1 MSAFTYDAIVIGSGF
16 GGAVSACR
24 LAQAGCKVLVLERGR
39 EWTPA
44 TYPRSDS
51 DPWLWNQE
59 HAHRFN
65 GWVDLRTFSDMWVV
79 AAAGVGGGSL
89 IYANVSVEAKP
100 EAFHRGWPP
109 EITHAALQP
118 YYDEV
123 GRMLDVQEV
132 PDNQLSER
140 TRLMREGAEACG
152 WGECFRK
159 LPLAVSFSAA
169 YDPARPEPRDDRHS
183 VPFVNAHG
191 RPQGTCVHCG
201 NCDIGCQ
208 VSAKNTLDLN
218 YLAVAQDH
226 GAEIRPLHLVH
237 KLEPLDGG
245 WRVHFEK
252 IELDSDDSNSGRR
265 VPGTM
270 TAARVLLAAGSIGST
285 ELLLR
290 CRDEHGTLPALSP
303 RLGHGWAHNGDFVTP
318 TFYDKRTISP
328 SYGVTISSAIDLLDY
343 SGPGGQALFVEDGGV
358 PNLAGNFVRGS
369 LARLPRG
376 KLRAF
381 WKELGALVDDGDPL
395 ENMMPWFGQAMEPGD
410 GRLRLGRKWYAPWR
424 RTLRMDWSYK
434 RSEAVIEGMIE
445 AHKLLSAKTG
455 GRPMV
460 PATWTLLRNLVTPH
474 PLGGCN
480 MGLTAADGVV
490 DARGRVFGYKDLYVM
505 DGAIVPR
512 ALGLNPSRTIAA
524 LAERNV
530 DLLLQAESGK
540 GTAIGIQQLAPMHQV
555 P

>member
-1 MSAFTYDAIVIGSGF
+1 MSSFEYDAVVIGSGF

-24 LAQAGCKVLVLERGR
+24 LAQAGRKVLVLERGR

-59 HAHRFN
+59 YAHRFN
-65 GWVDLRTFSDMWVV
+65 GWADLRTFSDMWVV

-100 EAFHRGWPP
+100 ESFHRGWPP

-118 YYDEV
+118 YYNEV
-123 GRMLDVQEV
+123 GRMLNVQEV

-152 WGECFRK
+152 WGGRFRK
-159 LPLAVSFSAA
+159 LPLAVNFSPTW
-169 YDPARPEPRDDRHS
+169 DPAHPEPRDNRHS
-183 VPFVNAHG
+183 VPFINAHG
-191 RPQGTCVHCG
+191 RQQGTCVHCG

-218 YLAVAQDH
+218 YLAVAKDH

-237 KLEPLDGG
+237 KIEPLDGG

-252 IELDSDDSNSGRR
+252 IELDNDGSNTGRR
-265 VPGTM
+265 VPGTV
-270 TAARVLLAAGSIGST
+270 TAAMVLLAAGSIGST

-290 CRDEHGTLPALSP
+290 CRDEHRTLPALSP

-318 TFYDKRTISP
+318 AFYDKRTILP

-358 PNLAGNFVRGS
+358 PSLAGNFVRNR

-381 WKELGALVDDGDPL
+381 WRELGTIMDDGGL
-395 ENMMPWFGQAMEPGD
+395 LGNMMPWFGQSMEPGD
-410 GRLRLGRKWYAPWR
+410 GRLHLGRKWYAPWR
-424 RTLRMDWSYK
+424 RTLRLDWSYK
-434 RSEAVIEGMIE
+434 RSEAVIEGMIA

-455 GRPMV
+455 GQPMV
-460 PATWTLLRNLVTPH
+460 PPTWTVLRNLVTPH

-480 MGLTAADGVV
+480 MGMTPADGVV
-490 DARGRVFGYKDLYVM
+490 DAAGRVFNYEGLYVM

-530 DLLLQAESGK
+530 ELLLRTE
-540 GTAIGIQQLAPMHQV
+540 LRE
-555 P
+555 